1 MLFTVYVLHVFFSLR
16 KIFVFQVAR
25 LGNREG
31 MGEMTEKNFRTVDI
45 LQIST
50 CFLSMETLF
59 EDHCFPNAY

>member
-1 MLFTVYVLHVFFSLR
+1 MFCIFFFSLR